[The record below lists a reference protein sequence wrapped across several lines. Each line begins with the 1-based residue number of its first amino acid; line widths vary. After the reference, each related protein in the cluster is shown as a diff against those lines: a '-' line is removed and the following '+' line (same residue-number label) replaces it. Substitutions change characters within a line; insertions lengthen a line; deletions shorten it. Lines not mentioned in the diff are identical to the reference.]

1 MTTVRRQR
9 IIDAPPSD
17 VWAALAAFDGIGT
30 WASNVDHS
38 CAMTAQT
45 SGAGAVRRVQVG
57 RATLIETADDWRPG
71 VSLSYTIT
79 GLPRVI
85 RRVVTTW
92 TLAPSGDRTD
102 VVVQTEVDAGP
113 RPPQR
118 LIASLVGRRFAAA
131 SDAMLAGLAA
141 HVERTSVA

>member
-1 MTTVRRQR
+1 MTTARRQR
-9 IIDAPPSD
+9 IVYAPPSD
-17 VWAALAAFDGIGT
+17 VWAVLADFDAIGR

-38 CAMTAQT
+38 CAMTEQT
-45 SGAGAVRRVQVG
+45 AGVGTVRRVQTG
-57 RATLIETADDWRPG
+57 RTTLIETAATWQPG
-71 VSLSYTIT
+71 ASLSYTIT

-92 TLAPSGDRTD
+92 TLTPSGDRTGVD
-102 VVVQTEVDAGP
+102 VQTEVDAGP

-118 LIASLVGRRFAAA
+118 LIAALVGRRFAAA
-131 SDAMLAGLAA
+131 NDELLAGLAA